1 MESALVTLILVTVV
15 LFGVLTMADSY
26 FATQDALMLATQ
38 EMNVRNQEQARTA
51 LTLLAAETTSAG
63 AFVELTF
70 RNTGSTKLA
79 DFAQWDV
86 VVQYYTAPGAYVIT
100 WLPYVATTAP
110 SDNQWGVAGLYLS
123 AATATPEVYEP
134 EILNPGE
141 EIVMRIKLFPVV
153 GPNTTNLAT
162 IAVTNGVGQ
171 SAFFVR

>member
-1 MESALVTLILVTVV
+1 
-15 LFGVLTMADSY
+15 
-26 FATQDALMLATQ
+26 MLATQ
-38 EMNVRNQEQARTA
+38 AMARRSEDQARTA
-51 LTLLAAETTSAG
+51 LTLLAAETKSAG

-79 DFAQWDV
+79 DFDEWDV
-86 VVQYYTAPGAYVIT
+86 VVQYYTAPSAYVIT
-100 WLPYVATTAP
+100 WLPYVATTIP
-110 SDNQWGVAGLYLS
+110 SDNQWAIGGLYLS
-123 AATATPEVYEP
+123 AATAVPEVYEP
-134 EILNPGE
+134 DILNPGE